1 MEETSR
7 LLTVKE
13 TCKYLRIS
21 APTLYRMLERK
32 ELIPVKIGKRTL
44 FDRKDLDAY
53 IDASKG
59 PAPKKRTKKV
69 GRPKGSKAKPKVE
82 VQAEPKPKREPKPK
96 PKEKEVPLPDRLF

>member
-7 LLTVKE
+7 LLTVRE

-32 ELIPVKIGKRTL
+32 ELVPVKIGKRTL
-44 FDRKDLDAY
+44 FDRKDLDTY

-69 GRPKGSKAKPKVE
+69 GRPKGKAKPKTDL
-82 VQAEPKPKREPKPK
+82 QAEPKPKRAPK
-96 PKEKEVPLPDRLF
+96 PKEKETPLPDRLF